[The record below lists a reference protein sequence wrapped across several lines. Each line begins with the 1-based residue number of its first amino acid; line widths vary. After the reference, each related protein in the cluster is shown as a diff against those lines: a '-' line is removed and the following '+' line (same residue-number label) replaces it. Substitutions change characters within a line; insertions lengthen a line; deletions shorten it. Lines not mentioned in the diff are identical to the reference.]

1 MSSLEFDSRD
11 FLECF
16 DDAFLACVDDTLRK
30 RDRDNLYNQLKN
42 EVERFILSIKE
53 YDIKSHF
60 VEVDEIE
67 FMLSVFEIVDSEDS
81 KSIIDLEK
89 FLEHMKKFSKRH
101 RNITKSLDDINIKL
115 LKQDMKIENMMRT
128 EHCSFSC
135 WNVITDT
142 FVIFTIIG
150 GIFYFIENTKL
161 DDFEVCNIDN
171 YSC

>member
-42 EVERFILSIKE
+42 EVERFVLSIKE

-67 FMLSVFEIVDSEDS
+67 FMLSVFEIVD
-81 KSIIDLEK
+81 
-89 FLEHMKKFSKRH
+89 
-101 RNITKSLDDINIKL
+101 
-115 LKQDMKIENMMRT
+115 
-128 EHCSFSC
+128 C
-135 WNVITDT
+135 
-142 FVIFTIIG
+142 
-150 GIFYFIENTKL
+150 
-161 DDFEVCNIDN
+161 
-171 YSC
+171 